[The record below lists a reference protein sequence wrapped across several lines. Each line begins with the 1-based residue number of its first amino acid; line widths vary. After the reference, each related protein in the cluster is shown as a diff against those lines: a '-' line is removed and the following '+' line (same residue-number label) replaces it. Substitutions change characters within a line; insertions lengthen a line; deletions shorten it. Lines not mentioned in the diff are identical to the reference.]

1 MQSSIGRET
10 GVQDPIIYE
19 KKSIFMGRPRGAVR
33 SKLLPLPHVHPPPAP
48 LSSPGVLILSMT
60 REPLYITPIAHKL
73 LAELDGSTEGSWA
86 DTVLPL
92 AIQYVCNELQ
102 HVGKQGPG
110 GTDWDKMQVSLL
122 ARTAYGPIL
131 VRGYGILEHSGVQAG
146 RFLILLETVSKESS
160 VPDTHG
166 ETDCRFTARQRAIVN
181 GLVLGLTNREI
192 AESMMISVHTVKEYV
207 RQLMMKLHTSS
218 RTGIVGRVA
227 GLALPLQKVS
237 GHHRSQ
243 AVLAAVQVT

>member
-1 MQSSIGRET
+1 MS
-10 GVQDPIIYE
+10 
-19 KKSIFMGRPRGAVR
+19 KPRGAVR
-33 SKLLPLPHVHPPPAP
+33 SKLLPLPHVHPQPAP

-73 LAELDGSTEGSWA
+73 LAELDGATEGSWA

-92 AIQYVCNELQ
+92 AIQYVCNQLQ
-102 HVGKQGPG
+102 HDGKQDPG
-110 GTDWDKMQVSLL
+110 GTDWDKMHVHLL
-122 ARTAYGPIL
+122 ARTASGPIL
-131 VRGYGILEHSGVQAG
+131 VRGYGILEHPGAQTG
-146 RFLILLETVSKESS
+146 RFLILLETVPTESS

-166 ETDCRFTARQRAIVN
+166 ETDCRFTVRQRAIVN

-227 GLALPLQKVS
+227 GLTLPPPKVS

-243 AVLAAVQVT
+243 AVLAAVQGT

>member
-1 MQSSIGRET
+1 
-10 GVQDPIIYE
+10 
-19 KKSIFMGRPRGAVR
+19 MGRLRGAVR
-33 SKLLPLPHVHPPPAP
+33 SKLLPLTHVYPKPAP

-92 AIQYVCNELQ
+92 AIQYVCNQLQ
-102 HVGKQGPG
+102 HDGKQDPG
-110 GTDWDKMQVSLL
+110 GTDWDKMHVSLL
-122 ARTAYGPIL
+122 ARTAYGPIR
-131 VRGYGILEHSGVQAG
+131 VRGFGILEHPGAQTG
-146 RFLILLETVSKESS
+146 RFLILLETVPTESS
-160 VPDTHG
+160 VHDKYE
-166 ETDCRFTARQRAIVN
+166 ETDCQFTARQRGILN
-181 GLVLGLTNREI
+181 GLVLGLTNKEI

-227 GLALPLQKVS
+227 GLTLPSPKVS
-237 GHHRSQ
+237 GHRRSQ
-243 AVLAAVQVT
+243 AVQAAVQVT